1 MSSFAS
7 DIDIYDENHKNIVN
21 IYIYFNV
28 YGPFDDTRITPRF
41 VDVFYTMR
49 WDPAT
54 NMPYYLG
61 FLKSVIR

>member
-1 MSSFAS
+1 MSTFAF
-7 DIDIYDENHKNIVN
+7 DIDDMNHNFFFNIHIYLDGND
-21 IYIYFNV
+21 
-28 YGPFDDTRITPRF
+28 PFYDPRF

-54 NMPYYLG
+54 NMPFYLG